1 MVGGGG
7 GRRTAMFSD
16 RTLKAFSCVE
26 PPNARVE
33 LLEGNAIQLDV
44 VPVQRLDL
52 SDKLRVHMTQ
62 GGRRE
67 ALVRRVD
74 APPAG
79 HQQAT
84 SSEWGKERARERL
97 RRKHAREGSGV
108 SKGCDVGERP
118 PTTPS

>member
-7 GRRTAMFSD
+7 GRRTAMLSD
-16 RTLKAFSCVE
+16 RTTLKAFSCVE

-79 HQQAT
+79 HQQ
-84 SSEWGKERARERL
+84 
-97 RRKHAREGSGV
+97 
-108 SKGCDVGERP
+108 
-118 PTTPS
+118 